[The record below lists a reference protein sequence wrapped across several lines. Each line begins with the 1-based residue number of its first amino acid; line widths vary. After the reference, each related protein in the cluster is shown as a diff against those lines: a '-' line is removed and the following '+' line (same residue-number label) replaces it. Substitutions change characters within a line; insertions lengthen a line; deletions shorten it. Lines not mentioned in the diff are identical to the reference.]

1 MKTFSQYLEER
12 NQENKAKKEVW
23 KQSTNPRAF
32 RVDPA
37 GRPDPWKKT
46 AYVTDKEGSSPL
58 KSGQK
63 VPSGSEVTKP
73 VAFATPNK
81 PNALY
86 AFPRRNSRGRIQP
99 AISVKSPGETKG
111 TLYTTKSGIKALAR
125 NRLEIHSA
133 SAKSFD
139 PIGKHMGY
147 DDPDEIAT
155 TKEPTDTKTTP
166 IRNASGFVGSQFN
179 IKKVGSNRQLKK
191 LLNKIKKTSPEGT
204 SITDQS

>member
-1 MKTFSQYLEER
+1 MKTFKQFLEER
-12 NQENKAKKEVW
+12 NLVNKAKKDAW
-23 KQSTNPRAF
+23 KQATNPRAF

-46 AYVTDKEGSSPL
+46 AYVTDKEGSAPL
-58 KSGQK
+58 KPGQK
-63 VPSGSEVTKP
+63 VPAGSRVTEP
-73 VAFATPNK
+73 VAFATPNR

-99 AISVKSPGETKG
+99 AISVKNPGEAKG
-111 TLYTTKSGIKALAR
+111 TLYTTKTGIKGLSR

-139 PIGKHMGY
+139 PIGKHMSY

-155 TKEPTDTKTTP
+155 TKEPTDTKTRSIKNP
-166 IRNASGFVGSQFN
+166 SGFVGSQFN

-191 LLNKIKKTSPEGT
+191 LMRKIQKSSPENA
-204 SITDQS
+204 SITVQS